1 MTNKIEEIKKIFEES
16 NIKELF
22 ENSNTGIDKSN
33 SFPKRIEKVLAEN
46 NESELLKV
54 ISEWNEI
61 IQKAHKTDYHENIR
75 EFVRLSAEKYR
86 KIKLFNLF

>member
-1 MTNKIEEIKKIFEES
+1 M
-16 NIKELF
+16 
-22 ENSNTGIDKSN
+22 
-33 SFPKRIEKVLAEN
+33 
-46 NESELLKV
+46 